1 MINKAMIIGNVGTID
16 ELKVTPSG
24 MEILNF
30 SVATRKTNK
39 AKEEKTTWHNVTC
52 FAKTAKAMAQYL
64 SVGKQVFVEGEID
77 NQSWTKTDGT
87 KGYKSI
93 IAAHSVQLLGSKND
107 SGVDKQDRKHIAQ
120 EIDTD
125 SIPF

>member
-1 MINKAMIIGNVGTID
+1 MINKAMIIGNVGNID

-30 SVATRKTNK
+30 SVATKKTNK

-64 SVGKQVFVEGEID
+64 VVGKQVFVEGEID

-93 IAAHSVQLLGSKND
+93 ISAHSIQLLGKKD
-107 SGVDKQDRKHIAQ
+107 ESGIDKQDEKHI
-120 EIDTD
+120 ERTITSDD
-125 SIPF
+125 IPF